1 MMKEEYVG
9 SDFDDFL
16 EEEGVL
22 ADAEALAIKRVIAY
36 QITQIM
42 VEQNITKTAMAR
54 KMNTSRAALNR
65 LLDPNNKSVTL
76 LTLER
81 ASTVLGKKLQIELV

>member
-1 MMKEEYVG
+1 MMKEEYIG

-81 ASTVLGKKLQIELV
+81 ASTVLGKKLQIELA

>member
-1 MMKEEYVG
+1 MMKEEYIG

-22 ADAEALAIKRVIAY
+22 ADAEVLAIKRVIAY

-65 LLDPNNKSVTL
+65 LLDPTNKSVSL

-81 ASTVLGKKLQIELV
+81 ASTVLGKKLQIELA